1 MEELFDLSAFW
12 PEFEAEV
19 RENLRQLEEGIL
31 SLGDA
36 PDAAD
41 RVHELMRLAHTVKG
55 AARLMAQ
62 EEIAGHAEALEHT
75 LRDVREGERPLTD
88 DLKAH
93 LLLMLDNLTTALDA
107 AAPSAEPAVFE
118 ASSPSPA
125 RDGDAEE
132 PLPPSDGEP
141 APSRPALAPAR
152 VDVAHLDHLTALG
165 TVLHIQ
171 HMRLKEI
178 RRRLE
183 AAARGTNGGGRA
195 STFHASA
202 GEGGHSLRGLQAEMT
217 HVVDEMGLT
226 LQSLEAALLDMRL
239 VPFDV
244 LVPVLRRVVRD
255 AARNLGKRV
264 DFRVEGGHVRID
276 RQLVGPLQD
285 ALIHLLR
292 NALDHGI
299 ASPQERE
306 RAGKSPMGTVRVVV
320 SGEAN
325 MITVRVEDD
334 GQGVDVERVRDKAV
348 ERGLLLPAEAQ
359 SLGERDLLRL
369 LFRPGFTTRS
379 EVGTFSGQ
387 GVGLDAV
394 ATIVH
399 RLGGDVDIE
408 SAAGK
413 GTAIILHL
421 PMNLALADVA
431 LVRVGPYSVA
441 IPLSHVEA
449 VLPREKTMF
458 LTQGARRMVRWRES
472 PIPAF
477 SLSSLFG
484 LSPHEHDGR
493 HVIILRSGKQRV
505 AAEGGSVYDQVT
517 LALRPLPG
525 LLQTAPFVYGASILG
540 DSSVVFVMAVEP
552 LIRHARTHAQAEGD
566 SVTQAVHERPRRV
579 LVVDDGVTTRDLLRS
594 ALTAA
599 GYEVLTA
606 QDGEEAL
613 QVLTREGTVDL
624 VITDVQMPRVDGIA
638 LTRRLRSDPAWRDL
652 PIIILSIQANPED
665 LRRGL
670 EAGASAY
677 LTKQNF
683 EEGTLLETIERVL

>member
-1 MEELFDLSAFW
+1 MEELLDLTAFW

-31 SLGDA
+31 GLQDA
-36 PDAAD
+36 TDAAD

-62 EEIAGHAEALEHT
+62 EEIAGHAETLEHT
-75 LRDVREGERPLTD
+75 LRDVREGECPLTD
-88 DLKAH
+88 DLKAN
-93 LLLMLDNLTTALDA
+93 LLLMLDNLAAALDS
-107 AAPSAEPAVFE
+107 AAPSAGPDPAEEFSPP
-118 ASSPSPA
+118 ASRESNREDRPPSPN
-125 RDGDAEE
+125 
-132 PLPPSDGEP
+132 GE
-141 APSRPALAPAR
+141 STSGRPALAPAR

-178 RRRLE
+178 RRGLE
-183 AAARGTNGGGRA
+183 AEARATNRNIV
-195 STFHASA
+195 SSA
-202 GEGGHSLRGLQAEMT
+202 REGDTGQRLRGLHAEMARI
-217 HVVDEMGLT
+217 VDEMGLT

-320 SGEAN
+320 SSEAN

-334 GQGVDVERVRDKAV
+334 GRGVDVEQVRDKAV
-348 ERGLLLPAEAQ
+348 EHGILLPAEAQ

-369 LFRPGFTTRS
+369 LFRPGFTTRK
-379 EVGTFSGQ
+379 EVSTFSGQ

-408 SAAGK
+408 STPGR
-413 GTAIILHL
+413 GTAIILRL
-421 PMNLALADVA
+421 PMNLALVDVA
-431 LVRVGPYSVA
+431 LVQVGAYRVA
-441 IPLSHVEA
+441 IPLSHVA
-449 VLPREKTMF
+449 SVLPREKTTF
-458 LTQGARRMVRWRES
+458 LTQGARHMVRWQES
-472 PIPAF
+472 PLPAF
-477 SLSSLFG
+477 SLASLFG
-484 LSPHEHDGR
+484 LSRHEHEGR
-493 HVIILRSGKQRV
+493 HVIILRSGREHI
-505 AAEGGSVYDQVT
+505 AAEGCSVYDQVT
-517 LALRPLPG
+517 LALRPLPA
-525 LLQTAPFVYGASILG
+525 LIQITPFVYGASILG

-552 LIRHARTHAQAEGD
+552 LIRYARTHTETADGSSTPTAP
-566 SVTQAVHERPRRV
+566 TRPRRV

-594 ALTAA
+594 ALTAV

-606 QDGEEAL
+606 RDGEEAL
-613 QVLTREGTVDL
+613 QVLTREGPVDL
-624 VITDVQMPRVDGIA
+624 VITDVQMPRVDGIT

-652 PIIILSIQANPED
+652 PIIILSIQANPDD

-683 EEGTLLETIERVL
+683 DEGTLLETIEQVL